1 MGNNQQFEKN
11 MSKIVNVAV
20 AVIHFNN
27 QYLLGFRH
35 ASQHQ
40 GNRYEFVGG
49 KIEPNET
56 PIQGLIREVHEE
68 IGLDIAQDTAVK
80 MGVIRHDYA
89 DKIVVLHV
97 FKIRVS
103 QAQFD
108 GLQEGKGKEGQ
119 AVTWVRQSDLVA
131 NQYPLPDA
139 NARILDW
146 LKLPNAIYI
155 TQPLDSFVGVDKWVD
170 FYSQKL
176 PDDAHCYL
184 RPQTSDENATAMIDG
199 LLRIRADITPIIQ
212 YATLAC
218 LFKCLPERLD
228 AWLKNG
234 MVHLNH
240 QQLMTLDFSSLSK
253 NYRYFASCHDQHSLS
268 RLNTLA
274 TSHTVMGCFLSPVKA
289 TPTHPETFQSGG
301 MGWQTLSELAKIC
314 DVPVFAL
321 GGLEQADLA
330 TAYEHG
336 AMGIAGIR
344 LLVDKV

>member
-1 MGNNQQFEKN
+1 
-11 MSKIVNVAV
+11 MSKVVNVAV
-20 AVIHFNN
+20 AVIHFNK

-40 GNRYEFVGG
+40 GNRYEFNGG
-49 KIEPNET
+49 KIVPNET
-56 PIQGLIREVHEE
+56 PIQGLIREIYEE
-68 IGLDIAQDTAVK
+68 IGLDIAQNTAVK

-89 DKIVVLHV
+89 DKTVALHV
-97 FKIRVS
+97 FKIPVS

-108 GLQEGKGKEGQ
+108 GLQEGMGKEGQ
-119 AVTWVRQSDLVA
+119 AVTWVPQSDLVA

-139 NARILDW
+139 NARILEW
-146 LKLPNAIYI
+146 LKLPSAIYI
-155 TQPLDSFVGVDKWVD
+155 TQPLDSFVSVDKWVD

-199 LLRIRADITPIIQ
+199 LLTMRADITPIIQ

-218 LFKCLPERLD
+218 LVERLPERLD

-274 TSHTVMGCFLSPVKA
+274 TSHTVMGCFLSPVLA
-289 TPTHPETFQSGG
+289 TLTHPETFQSGG
-301 MGWQTLSELAKIC
+301 MGWQAFSELAKLS
-314 DVPVFAL
+314 DVPIFAL
-321 GGLEQADLA
+321 GGVGQADLA

-344 LLVDKV
+344 LLVDKG

>member
-1 MGNNQQFEKN
+1 MGNDQQFEKN
-11 MSKIVNVAV
+11 MSKVVNVAV
-20 AVIHFNN
+20 AVIHFNK

-56 PIQGLIREVHEE
+56 ATQGLIREVHEE
-68 IGLDIAQDTAVK
+68 IGLDIAQNTAVK

-89 DKIVVLHV
+89 DKIVSLHV
-97 FKIRVS
+97 FKIQVS

-108 GLQEGKGKEGQ
+108 GLQQDKGKEGQ
-119 AVTWVRQSDLVA
+119 AVTWVHQSDLVA

-139 NARILDW
+139 NARILEW
-146 LKLPNAIYI
+146 LKLPNTIYI
-155 TQPLDSFVGVDKWVD
+155 TQPLDSFVSVDKWVD

-176 PDDAHCYL
+176 PDDAHCYF
-184 RPQTSDENATAMIDG
+184 RPQTSHENVTAMIDD
-199 LLRIRADITPIIQ
+199 LLTIRADITPIIQ
-212 YATLAC
+212 YATREH
-218 LFKCLPERLD
+218 LFERLD
-228 AWLKNG
+228 ASLKNG

-274 TSHTVMGCFLSPVKA
+274 TSHTVMGCFLSPVLA

-301 MGWQTLSELAKIC
+301 MGWQAFGELAKLS

-321 GGLEQADLA
+321 GGVGQSNLA
-330 TAYEHG
+330 MAWLSNAYG
-336 AMGIAGIR
+336 VAGIR
-344 LLVDKV
+344 LLVYKTMNF

>member
-1 MGNNQQFEKN
+1 
-11 MSKIVNVAV
+11 MSKVVNVAV

-56 PIQGLIREVHEE
+56 PTQGLIREVHEE
-68 IGLDIAQDTAVK
+68 IGLDIAQNTAVK

-89 DKIVVLHV
+89 DKTVALHV
-97 FKIRVS
+97 FKIQVS
-103 QAQFD
+103 QVQFD
-108 GLQEGKGKEGQ
+108 GLQQGEGKEGQ
-119 AVTWVRQSDLVA
+119 AVTWVPESDLVA

-139 NARILDW
+139 NARILEW
-146 LKLPNAIYI
+146 LKLPSAIYI

-176 PDDAHCYL
+176 PHDTHCYI
-184 RPQTSDENATAMIDG
+184 RPQTSDENATAMIGG
-199 LLRIRADITPIIQ
+199 LLTMRADITPIIQ

-218 LFKCLPERLD
+218 LLERLPERLD

-274 TSHTVMGCFLSPVKA
+274 TSHTVMGCFLSPVIA
-289 TPTHPETFQSGG
+289 TPTHPETVQSGG
-301 MGWQTLSELAKIC
+301 MGWQAFGELAKLS

-321 GGLEQADLA
+321 GGVGQADLA

-344 LLVDKV
+344 LLLDKV

>member
-1 MGNNQQFEKN
+1 
-11 MSKIVNVAV
+11 MSKVVNVAV
-20 AVIHFNN
+20 AVIHFNK

-35 ASQHQ
+35 ARQHQ

-49 KIEPNET
+49 KIEPAET
-56 PIQGLIREVHEE
+56 PTQGLIREVHEE
-68 IGLDIAQDTAVK
+68 IGLDIAQNTAVK

-89 DKIVVLHV
+89 DKAVALHV
-97 FKIRVS
+97 FKIQVS

-108 GLQEGKGKEGQ
+108 GLQQGKGKEGQ
-119 AVTWVRQSDLVA
+119 AVKWVHQSDLIA

-146 LKLPNAIYI
+146 LKLPNTIYI
-155 TQPLDSFVGVDKWVD
+155 TQPLDHFIVVNNWVD

-176 PDDAHCYL
+176 PQGAHFYL
-184 RPQTSDENATAMIDG
+184 RPQTSGENATAMIDG
-199 LLRIRADITPIIQ
+199 LLTMRADITPIIQ
-212 YATLAC
+212 YATLEC
-218 LFKCLPERLD
+218 LFECLPERLFQHLD
-228 AWLKNG
+228 ASLKNG

-253 NYRYFASCHDQHSLS
+253 NYHYFASCHDQHSLS
-268 RLNTLA
+268 RLNALA

-321 GGLEQADLA
+321 GGVGQEDLA

>member
-1 MGNNQQFEKN
+1 
-11 MSKIVNVAV
+11 MSKVVNVAV

-49 KIEPNET
+49 KIEPDET
-56 PIQGLIREVHEE
+56 PKQGLIREVHEE
-68 IGLDIAQDTAVK
+68 IGLDIAQNTAVK

-89 DKIVVLHV
+89 DKIVALHV
-97 FKIRVS
+97 FKIEVG

-119 AVTWVRQSDLVA
+119 TVTWVPQLDLVA

-146 LKLPNAIYI
+146 LRLPNAIYI
-155 TQPLDSFVGVDKWVD
+155 TQPLCSFVSVDNWVD

-176 PDDAHCYL
+176 LQGAHCYL

-199 LLRIRADITPIIQ
+199 LLTIRADITPIIQ

-218 LFKCLPERLD
+218 LFERLPERLFKRLD
-228 AWLKNG
+228 ASLKNG

-240 QQLMTLDFSSLSK
+240 QQLVTLDFSSLSK
-253 NYRYFASCHDQHSLS
+253 NCRYFASCHDQHSLS

-274 TSHTVMGCFLSPVKA
+274 ISHTVMGCFLSPVKA
-289 TPTHPETFQSGG
+289 TPTHLETFQNGG
-301 MGWQTLSELAKIC
+301 MGWQTLSELVKIC

-321 GGLEQADLA
+321 GGVGQADLA

>member
-1 MGNNQQFEKN
+1 
-11 MSKIVNVAV
+11 MSKVVNVAV

-35 ASQHQ
+35 VSQHQ

-56 PIQGLIREVHEE
+56 PTQGLVREVYEE
-68 IGLDIAQDTAVK
+68 IGLDIVQNTAVK
-80 MGVIRHDYA
+80 MGVIRHDYV
-89 DKIVVLHV
+89 DKTVALHV
-97 FKIRVS
+97 FKIEVS

-119 AVTWVRQSDLVA
+119 AVTWVHQSDLVA
-131 NQYPLPDA
+131 NQYALPDA
-139 NARILDW
+139 NARILEW

-155 TQPLDSFVGVDKWVD
+155 TQPLDHFIGVDKWVD

-268 RLNTLA
+268 RINTLA

-289 TPTHPETFQSGG
+289 TPPPPQNLQNGG
-301 MGWQTLSELAKIC
+301 LGWQAFGELAKLS

-321 GGLEQADLA
+321 GGVGQADLA

>member
-1 MGNNQQFEKN
+1 
-11 MSKIVNVAV
+11 MSKIINVAV

-56 PIQGLIREVHEE
+56 PTQGLIREVHEE
-68 IGLDIAQDTAVK
+68 IGLDIAQNTAVK

-89 DKIVVLHV
+89 DKTVALHV
-97 FKIRVS
+97 FKIEMS

-108 GLQEGKGKEGQ
+108 GLQQGIGKEGQ
-119 AVTWVRQSDLVA
+119 AVTWVPQSDLVA

-139 NARILDW
+139 NARILEW
-146 LKLPNAIYI
+146 LKLPNTIYI
-155 TQPLDSFVGVDKWVD
+155 TQPLDSLVSVDKWVD

-176 PDDAHCYL
+176 PQGSHCYL

-199 LLRIRADITPIIQ
+199 LLTIRADITPIIQ
-212 YATLAC
+212 YATVKC
-218 LFKCLPERLD
+218 LLERLPERLE
-228 AWLKNG
+228 ASLKNG

-240 QQLMTLDFSSLSK
+240 QQLITLDFSSLSK
-253 NYRYFASCHDQHSLS
+253 NYRYFASCHDRRSLS

-301 MGWQTLSELAKIC
+301 MGWQTLGELAKIC

-321 GGLEQADLA
+321 GGVGQADLA
-330 TAYEHG
+330 TAYEYG